1 MREAE
6 TLGSTDLNTKSIR
19 GRLLAS
25 SMICGVA
32 VAAIGASQAAAQTAA
47 PAPAAADQTQVEEIV
62 VTGSLFRRTDT
73 ETPSPVTVLTAEN
86 LAHAGISTASD
97 AIRSISADG
106 AGSIG
111 TGFQSGFSAGGSAV
125 SLRGLGVSSTLV
137 LVDGLRSTNF
147 PINDDGHNAYV
158 DLNSIPF
165 SLIDRIE
172 VLKDGASS
180 SYGADAIGG
189 VVNLKLK
196 KTFTGVKGSAE
207 AGESDRGDAEHK
219 RADVTFGY
227 GDYAETGWNVYVN
240 AEYQTDGRVSNH
252 SRGFPYNTQ
261 DLSSIG
267 GADLNT
273 ADSTLTTATPNAV
286 VTRVSQT
293 DLNNPLA
300 GKVGAPLT
308 SSYQSLNL
316 NCANGTYT
324 VTTGAAQGT
333 GCKWDLV
340 DTYRQLQPYQ
350 KRYAFNGRLSFR
362 LNENVEGY
370 ATGSY
375 SKSYVSIKGAPG
387 ALRATQPFGG
397 APALASS
404 NPGIVLPVWICSAGV
419 NCATDPTHKLNP
431 NNPFAAAFAADPA
444 NGAARIYYLFGDIP
458 AGSDRDNEVIRGTFG
473 FNGTVGDGWNW
484 RVDAVGARDNLK
496 LTQHGFLNIANTLNA
511 INTGAYN
518 FVDPSQNSQAVRNFV
533 SPDKIT
539 PSHSSMMSLDASVT
553 HKLWTLPGGDMQLAL
568 GGQIRKEVL
577 ENNNQNARLDTW
589 TLSTASAFGKH
600 TVKAGFFEIAAPV
613 LETLELN
620 VSGRYDDYSE
630 GFSHF
635 SPKFGAKFTPIKQ
648 LAFRG
653 TYSKGFRA
661 PTFAES
667 GPRSQYA
674 GFVTTTPP
682 VAFQAVHGGAGST
695 NPYAQAYSLGRG
707 VAGNPNL
714 KPEKSRSFTLG
725 TIYEPTRML
734 SFTVDYYNV
743 KKSDLITSG
752 PDIGKA
758 VDAYYAAGNQTAG
771 CAAVAAVGAGYSCN
785 VVDAPDPLF
794 PAAQPRVLII
804 NVPYVNANYSE
815 TAGVDFTAT
824 AKIPVTD
831 DIKWTSRVEVTHVIK
846 YDLHTATGVQKYAG
860 TLGPND
866 LSSGNGTP
874 DWKGNWQNTVAF
886 GDKYTLSATAYYVG
900 KIKSVAQD
908 QRTDVSCA
916 TGNQYNTGNVAM
928 GNQFCYI
935 KKFINVDLNG
945 TAQVKEGVQLY
956 ANVGNVF
963 DKKAPIAPGAYAS
976 APNFLTTWHYA
987 GLIGRTFKVGVRFE
1001 Y

>member
-1 MREAE
+1 
-6 TLGSTDLNTKSIR
+6 LITKSIR
-19 GRLLAS
+19 KRLFAS
-25 SMICGVA
+25 TMICGAA
-32 VAAIGASQAAAQTAA
+32 VAAFGGQALAQTA
-47 PAPAAADQTQVEEIV
+47 PASGSDQTQVEEIV

-73 ETPSPVTVLTAEN
+73 ETPSPVTVLTSEN
-86 LAHAGISTASD
+86 LARAGISTASD

-196 KTFTGVKGSAE
+196 KTFVGVKGSAE
-207 AGESDRGDAEHK
+207 AGESDRGDAEHR
-219 RADVTFGY
+219 RADITFGY
-227 GDYAETGWNVYVN
+227 GDYAENGWNVYVN
-240 AEYQTDGRVSNH
+240 AEYQTNGRVTNH

-267 GADLNT
+267 GLDGNT
-273 ADSTLTTATPNAV
+273 ADQALTTATPNAV
-286 VTRVSQT
+286 VTRVSQS

-308 SSYQSLNL
+308 VNYQSLNL

-324 VTTGAAQGT
+324 QVSAAANGV

-340 DTYRQLQPYQ
+340 DSYNQIAPKQ
-350 KRYAFNGRLSFR
+350 KRYAFNGRLSVR
-362 LNENVEGY
+362 LNENIEAY

-375 SKSYVSIKGAPG
+375 SMSEVNINSAPR

-397 APALASS
+397 APSLASS
-404 NPGIVLPVWICSAGV
+404 NPGIVLPVWICSSGV
-419 NCATDPTHKLNP
+419 NCATDPTHTLNP
-431 NNPFAAAFAADPA
+431 NNPFAAAYAADPS
-444 NGAARIYYLFGDIP
+444 NGAARIYYLFGDIHS
-458 AGSDRDNEVIRGTFG
+458 GSNRKNEVIRGTFG
-473 FNGTVGDGWNW
+473 FNGSFGDDWNW
-484 RVDAVGARDNLK
+484 RIEGVGARDNLE
-496 LTQHGFLNIANTLNA
+496 LTQYGYLNIANTLKA

-518 FVDPSQNSQAVRNFV
+518 FVDPSKNTDAVRQFV
-533 SPDKIT
+533 SPNLVT
-539 PSHSSMMSLDASVT
+539 PSHSSVVSLDGSIT
-553 HKLWTLPGGDMQLAL
+553 HKLWTLPGGDMQLAV

-577 ENNNQNARLDTW
+577 VNNNQNARLDTW

-600 TVKAGFFEIAAPV
+600 TVKAGFFEVAAPV
-613 LETLELN
+613 LNSLELN

-630 GFSHF
+630 GFHHF

-682 VAFQAVHGGAGST
+682 TAFQAAHGGST

-714 KPEKSRSFTLG
+714 KPETSRSFTLG
-725 TIYEPTRML
+725 TIYEPTRWL
-734 SFTVDYYNV
+734 SLTVDYYNV

-758 VDAYYAAGNQTAG
+758 TAAYYAAGSQAAG

-794 PAAQPRVLII
+794 PTAQPRVLII
-804 NVPYVNANYSE
+804 NVPYVNANYSV
-815 TAGVDFTAT
+815 TTGVDFSAT
-824 AKIPVTD
+824 GKFNLTD
-831 DIKWTSRVEVTHVIK
+831 DIKLTSRVEVTHVMK
-846 YDLHTATGVQKYAG
+846 YDLHTGTEVQHYAG

-874 DWKGNWQNTVAF
+874 DWKGNWQNTLAF

-916 TGNQYNTGNVAM
+916 TGNQYNTGNTTM

-935 KKFINVDLNG
+935 KKFINVDVNG
-945 TAQVKEGVQLY
+945 TAQIRDGVQLY
-956 ANVGNVF
+956 ANVGNIF
-963 DKKAPIAPGAYAS
+963 DARAPIAPGAYAS

-987 GLIGRTFKVGVRFE
+987 GLVGRTFKVGVRFE